1 MATYAQVRDSIVTQ
15 MNTVANI
22 GNVQSYR
29 RVATTYAQ
37 LEAAFV
43 ATIGGQKQIRGWD
56 VAWESGELNAEGW
69 QGAQMRMTGPET
81 YVVRGYMSA
90 NDADASDRTWSG
102 LIEAAMAALV
112 TCISALVPRQS
123 HVTVLLRQNGYMT
136 FDVPGV
142 GTAAIIH
149 HAEIAV
155 RIHNE
160 RVI

>member
-81 YVVRGYMSA
+81 YVVRGYMSS
-90 NDADASDRTWSG
+90 NDAQATDRTFSG
-102 LIEAAMAALV
+102 FIEALMAALV
-112 TCISALVPRQS
+112 TCMAALMPRQS
-123 HVTVLLRQNGYMT
+123 HVSVLLRQNGYMV
-136 FDVPGV
+136 FGAPGV
-142 GTAAIIH
+142 GDNAVIH